1 MRKNILII
9 FSIIIISISFG
20 LYFFIE
26 KDFEKVKEI
35 TITDNNCYLEL
46 EWEIEDIIYSSEDII
61 IKCWVAQTNDTN
73 QYINRSILLKD
84 EDGNIKSIKSEADIR
99 SDLEGKN
106 TSNTNYNKCGLI
118 GRVKIEKLTKGKK
131 YQVGFKVITQDEK
144 ESIIFTDSIIEV
156 S

>member
-1 MRKNILII
+1 MRKNTLVL

-20 LYFFIE
+20 LYFFIK

-35 TITDNNCYLEL
+35 KITDINCYLEL
-46 EWEIEDIIYSSEDII
+46 EWDIEDIIYSSDNII
-61 IKCWVAQTNDTN
+61 IKCWLAEINDTN

-84 EDGNIKSIKSEADIR
+84 EDGNIIAIKSEAEIR
-99 SDLEGKN
+99 SDLESKN
-106 TSNTNYNKCGLI
+106 TSNTNYNKCGLV
-118 GRVKIEKLTKGKK
+118 GRVKIDKLIKGEK
-131 YQVGFKVITQDEK
+131 YRIGFKVITQDER